1 MTDDLQKRLALFPEQ
16 NPNPVFELDAE
27 RRITYLNPAAKRLF
41 PGLEEQ
47 GVSHPLFNGLNWNL
61 ESDAGRNA
69 QQIELN
75 GAHYELRFD
84 SMPSDDHTRI
94 FLSDVTARVEAERM
108 KEQFIHNVT
117 HELRTPLT
125 SIDQSVKLIIDGV
138 LGECPPKQK
147 RFLEIANRG
156 TAHLRAMIN
165 DLLDMTRA
173 DTGKLTVD
181 PRRTVLEP
189 LIQEVLSSLRITADQ
204 KGVELSA
211 HVSPNL
217 PPVHADPVRVR
228 QILINLTDN
237 GLKFVQAE
245 GRISIHAEMAP
256 GSGDEIQISV
266 SDTGVGIPD
275 EDLKSIFDRLFQV
288 KSNQDKASRRGLGL
302 GLYISK
308 ELVNR
313 HGGKIWVT
321 SQVGKGSNFIFTLP
335 AFSLQRIIQPIQI
348 DNGQSSSKISL
359 ITTELYPAKNFLTDH
374 AVRSLILES
383 RDTLKHCISHGDV
396 VLPEMAEPGNEG
408 LVFAVVRGGEEVSE
422 AVAKDIVERLRKSH
436 LVNANKLSPVVLYET
451 ISKLDPAAPEASLAD
466 AASKITGLVQT
477 SLSARKEAAN

>member
-1 MTDDLQKRLALFPEQ
+1 
-16 NPNPVFELDAE
+16 
-27 RRITYLNPAAKRLF
+27 
-41 PGLEEQ
+41 
-47 GVSHPLFNGLNWNL
+47 
-61 ESDAGRNA
+61 
-69 QQIELN
+69 
-75 GAHYELRFD
+75 
-84 SMPSDDHTRI
+84 
-94 FLSDVTARVEAERM
+94 
-108 KEQFIHNVT
+108 
-117 HELRTPLT
+117 
-125 SIDQSVKLIIDGV
+125 
-138 LGECPPKQK
+138 
-147 RFLEIANRG
+147 
-156 TAHLRAMIN
+156 
-165 DLLDMTRA
+165 
-173 DTGKLTVD
+173 
-181 PRRTVLEP
+181 
-189 LIQEVLSSLRITADQ
+189 
-204 KGVELSA
+204 
-211 HVSPNL
+211 
-217 PPVHADPVRVR
+217 
-228 QILINLTDN
+228 
-237 GLKFVQAE
+237 
-245 GRISIHAEMAP
+245 MAP
-256 GSGDEIQISV
+256 GSSDEIQISV

-321 SQVGKGSNFIFTLP
+321 SEVGKGSNFIFTLP

-348 DNGQSSSKISL
+348 NNGQSSSKISL

-383 RDTLKHCISHGDV
+383 RDTLKRCISHGDV

-451 ISKLDPAAPEASLAD
+451 ISKLDPAAPEVSLAD